1 MKAPVV
7 IVVASLAVAIVLM
20 TSLLIA
26 GSVKQSEAQA
36 PVGRT
41 LMAR

>member
-1 MKAPVV
+1 MKTPVV
-7 IVVASLAVAIVLM
+7 IVVASLSVAIVLM

-26 GSVKQSEAQA
+26 GGVKQSDAEA

>member
-1 MKAPVV
+1 MKTPVV
-7 IVVASLAVAIVLM
+7 IVVTSLAAAIVLM

-26 GSVKQSEAQA
+26 GSAKQSEIKP
-36 PVGRT
+36 PVRST